1 MKKVT
6 IYVVF
11 VALVAAIC
19 LLVGMYLRPIH
30 SAPTSKVYDR
40 GIKDIEDTIKSLKE
54 VISSYEV
61 EISRLDKERESL
73 RSNVRIILRDN
84 EKIDSSIV
92 NGDWDDNIRFL
103 SDFLSEKDSVRK

>member
-19 LLVGMYLRPIH
+19 LLVGMYLRPTNN
-30 SAPTSKVYDR
+30 APTSKVYDR

>member
-19 LLVGMYLRPIH
+19 LLVGMYLRPTYN
-30 SAPTSKVYDR
+30 APTSKVYDR

>member
-19 LLVGMYLRPIH
+19 LLVGMYLRPTH

>member
-1 MKKVT
+1 MRKVT

-11 VALVAAIC
+11 VVLVAAIC
-19 LLVGMYLRPIH
+19 LLVGMYLRPTYN
-30 SAPTSKVYDR
+30 APTSKMYNR
-40 GIKDIEDTIKSLKE
+40 SIKDIEDTIKSLKE
-54 VISSYEV
+54 DIVKYEI

-73 RSNVRIILRDN
+73 RNNVRIILRDN

-103 SDFLSEKDSVRK
+103 SDFLSEEDSMRK

>member
-1 MKKVT
+1 MRKVT

-19 LLVGMYLRPIH
+19 LLVGMYLRP
-30 SAPTSKVYDR
+30 TSDVSTPIIYDV
-40 GIKDIEDTIKSLKE
+40 GIREIEDTIKSLKE

-73 RSNVRIILRDN
+73 RNNVRIILRDN

-103 SDFLSEKDSVRK
+103 SDFLSEEDSMRK

>member
-1 MKKVT
+1 MRKVT

-19 LLVGMYLRPIH
+19 LLVGMYLRPT
-30 SAPTSKVYDR
+30 SDVPTPIIYDV
-40 GIKDIEDTIKSLKE
+40 GIREIEDTIKSLKE
-54 VISSYEV
+54 VINSYEV

-73 RSNVRIILRDN
+73 RNNVRIILRDN

-92 NGDWDDNIRFL
+92 NGDWDDNTRFL
-103 SDFLSEKDSVRK
+103 SDFLSEEDSMRK